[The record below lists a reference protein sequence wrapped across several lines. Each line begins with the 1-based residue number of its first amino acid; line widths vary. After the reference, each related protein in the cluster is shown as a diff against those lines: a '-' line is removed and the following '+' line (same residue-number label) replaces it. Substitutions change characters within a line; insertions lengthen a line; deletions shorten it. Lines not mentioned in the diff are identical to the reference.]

1 MIRQIRYFQSVI
13 RNNSFSQAAVECHIS
28 QSAISQQIQSLE
40 RELGFSL
47 LQRANRKFT
56 LTAAG
61 EHFYRKSLV
70 LISDFDR
77 LCSEAAKIARSGEA
91 TLRVG
96 CLRNY
101 GGQEFHQALGCFSEK
116 YPDVLV
122 QITYGNHEELY
133 DLLRFGNVDVVM
145 NDQRRAFSSEYKNMT
160 LAELPCQVEVA
171 ARDPI
176 VQLPF
181 ITPLELR
188 NTPCILVSS
197 KEQQNTEREYYA
209 NIIGFQGE
217 FLFVETMDEARAAI
231 VSGQGILPIEG
242 GSAERVHGI
251 VRVPLYRGEKPVT
264 RIYCAFWKQDNSG
277 YYVEE
282 FADILK
288 QQFEQ

>member
-1 MIRQIRYFQSVI
+1 MFKQIRYFQSVI
-13 RNNSFSQAAVECHIS
+13 RNNSFSKAAEECHIS
-28 QSAISQQIQSLE
+28 QSAISQQIQALE
-40 RELGFSL
+40 RELGFLL

-70 LISDFDR
+70 LISDFER
-77 LCSEAAKIARSGEA
+77 LCAESAKIAHSGKA
-91 TLRVG
+91 TLRVA
-96 CLRNY
+96 CLRSY

-116 YPDVLV
+116 YPDVSV
-122 QITYGNHEELY
+122 QIAYGSHEELY
-133 DLLRFGNVDVVM
+133 DLLRSDRVDVAM
-145 NDQRRAFSSEYKNMT
+145 SDQRRAFSSEYENMI
-160 LAELPCQVEVA
+160 LVELPCQVETA

-181 ITPLELR
+181 ITPSELR

-197 KEQQNTEREYYA
+197 KEQQDTEQEYYA
-209 NIIGFQGE
+209 NIIGFQSE
-217 FLFVETMDEARAAI
+217 FLFVESMDEARAAV

-242 GSAERVHGI
+242 GSAERVHG
-251 VRVPLYRGEKPVT
+251 VARVPLHRGEDPVT
-264 RIYCAFWKQDNSG
+264 RTYCAFWKRNNSG
-277 YYVEE
+277 YYIEE